1 VRGDS
6 QEKRTPQD
14 CGEHRGGSAAFEE
27 TKMSFGTDREWLRV
41 GTALICTFLL
51 VPGEVPLMAQQAAAG
66 SQPPKTEA
74 PKVRTPDQLDSLIAP
89 IALYPDPILAQVLA
103 ASTYPLEIVQAQ
115 RWMKTNAKLTGE
127 KLTKA
132 AAKEPWDA
140 SVQALVAFP
149 DVLKLLD
156 ANIKWTEDLGNAFL
170 DQQSE
175 VMDAAQRMRKK
186 AKDGGKLQS
195 SKEQNV
201 EVKVVESKTIIEI
214 QPSNPQVIYVPSYDP
229 VVVYGAAPV
238 YAYPPVVYPY
248 GAVAATAAISFGVGI
263 AMGAFWGGC
272 CGGGGYG
279 WGCGWGGNNNINI
292 NNNFNSRYGYNNI
305 NGGNRN
311 QINGGGRNQVN
322 GGPRG
327 NNAWQHNPE
336 HRRSVPYGN
345 RDTAQRFGGSTR
357 DQAGRSERFDGRNNA
372 SDRGLNRD
380 NASRAQTRDNGA
392 GQNRGAQ
399 DRGGQNRG
407 SQDKMGN
414 RSIQSSD
421 RGGKSSAL
429 GGADSRSRTQAQSN
443 RGFSSTRQSSGGGG
457 GFGGGGGG
465 GSRGAGASRGGGRR
479 R

>member
-1 VRGDS
+1 
-6 QEKRTPQD
+6 
-14 CGEHRGGSAAFEE
+14 
-27 TKMSFGTDREWLRV
+27 MSFGTDREWLRV
-41 GTALICTFLL
+41 VTALICTFLL

-66 SQPPKTEA
+66 SEPTKTEA
-74 PKVRTPDQLDSLIAP
+74 PKLRTPDQLDSLIAP

-115 RWMKTNAKLTGE
+115 RWMKTNSKLTGE
-127 KLTKA
+127 NLTKA
-132 AAKEPWDA
+132 AAKQPWDP

-170 DQQSE
+170 DQQSD

-238 YAYPPVVYPY
+238 YAYPPVAYPY
-248 GAVAATAAISFGVGI
+248 GAVAATAAISFGVGV

-279 WGCGWGGNNNINI
+279 WGAHWGGNNTINI

-305 NGGNRN
+305 NTGN
-311 QINGGGRNQVN
+311 RNQVN
-322 GGPRG
+322 GGARG
-327 NNAWQHNPE
+327 NGTWQHNPE
-336 HRRSVPYGN
+336 HRRSVPYGSGN
-345 RDTAQRFGGSTR
+345 TSQRFGASTR
-357 DQAGRSERFDGRNNA
+357 DVAARGDRLDGRNNA
-372 SDRGLNRD
+372 SDRGRNGD
-380 NASRAQTRDNGA
+380 GANRAQPRDNGV
-392 GQNRGAQ
+392 GQNRGSQDRGAQ

-407 SQDKMGN
+407 SQDRMGD
-414 RSIQSSD
+414 RSVQSSD

-457 GFGGGGGG
+457 SGGSG
-465 GSRGAGASRGGGRR
+465 GSRGAGGSRGGGRR